1 MAIDPAAQDGL
12 EAYRSGRF
20 HEAHSTWER
29 AAARMSGDRHG
40 LLSAL
45 ADLAGALE
53 RERAG
58 LTKPA
63 ADLLN
68 DLQERLDG
76 LPDQVLG
83 VDVDRLR
90 ASLSKDPEAVVL
102 HQPPEIPAARA
113 IPRWVLWRFAIFVLL
128 VGLGFLALRFTPLG
142 ARFQALLDH
151 DRLMTL
157 RETLRSR
164 WWTAPALLLAYA
176 IVAPLGAPVSPLM
189 LAAGAIF
196 GTAIGSV
203 LNILG
208 TFIGAAGSFFL
219 ARGLGRDFVV
229 HLMGKRLQRVERL
242 VARRG
247 FWTWVRIRFL
257 PIPFP
262 VVNYGAALAGVPAT
276 LFLVATGIGLIPAN
290 IMFTY
295 FAAALVD
302 AVGGDRGQV
311 LLQLLAAIAGLLT
324 LSFLPNLLGGVRRRR
339 RYREL
344 RDHRRRLGR

>member
-1 MAIDPAAQDGL
+1 MAIDPAVQNGL

-20 HEAHSTWER
+20 HEAHSAWER
-29 AAARMSGDRHG
+29 AAARMSGDHHG

-58 LTKPA
+58 LTRPA
-63 ADLLN
+63 ADLLT
-68 DLQERLDG
+68 DLRERLAG
-76 LPDQVLG
+76 LPSQVLG

-90 ASLSKDPEAVVL
+90 SSLAEAPGAAA
-102 HQPPEIPAARA
+102 HRPPEIPASRA
-113 IPRWVLWRFAIFVLL
+113 VPRWVLWRFAVFVLL
-128 VGLGFLALRFTPLG
+128 VGVGFVALRFTPLG
-142 ARFQALLDH
+142 GRFQALLDH
-151 DRLMTL
+151 DRLMAL
-157 RETLRSR
+157 RGTLRSQ
-164 WWTAPALLLAYA
+164 WWTAPALVAAYA

-189 LAAGAIF
+189 LAGGAIF

-203 LNILG
+203 LNIVG
-208 TFIGAAGSFFL
+208 TFVGAAGSFFL
-219 ARGLGRDFVV
+219 ARALGRDFVV
-229 HLMGKRLQRVERL
+229 HILGKRLQRVERL

-290 IMFTY
+290 IVFTY

-324 LSFLPNLLGGVRRRR
+324 LSFLPNLLEGVRRRR
-339 RYREL
+339 RYHEL
-344 RDHRRRLGR
+344 RAQRRRLGR